1 MSKAESSL
9 IKGAIFD
16 CDGTLLDSLDAWRGL
31 EGVLAR
37 QAGVQ
42 VKPEERKL
50 FSTFTIPEVAHYF
63 HVNYG
68 LGASDGEVVGFIDEY
83 MMAYY
88 RSASLLPG
96 ASQLLES
103 CAAAGVPMCVVSS
116 SCAKY
121 LEAGLSSSGVRGF
134 FQAVVS
140 VEDLGTTKREPTAF
154 DHARELLGTERGC
167 TWGFEDSLYAM
178 DTLRNAGFPVLGL
191 YSDANGVSKAEAE
204 AHADIAVPSLEGITV
219 REGRL
224 SRR

>member
-1 MSKAESSL
+1 MSKAESNV

-63 HVNYG
+63 HANYG

-96 ASQLLES
+96 AARLLES
-103 CAAAGVPMCVVSS
+103 CEAAGVAMCVVSS

-121 LEAGLSSSGVRGF
+121 LEAGLASSGVRSF
-134 FQAVVS
+134 FRAVIS
-140 VEDLGTTKREPTAF
+140 VEDLGTTKREPAAF
-154 DHARELLGTERGC
+154 NHACGLLGTEKAC

-178 DTLRNAGFPVLGL
+178 DTLRNAGFPVVGL
-191 YSDANGVSKAEAE
+191 YSEADGVPQAEVEARAN
-204 AHADIAVPSLEGITV
+204 IALPSLEHLIV
-219 REGRL
+219 RAGSLCCR
-224 SRR
+224 

>member
-1 MSKAESSL
+1 MSKAESNV

-16 CDGTLLDSLDAWRGL
+16 CDGTLLDSLGAWRGL
-31 EGVLAR
+31 EGVLAS

-63 HVNYG
+63 HANYG

-96 ASQLLES
+96 AAELLES
-103 CAAAGVPMCVVSS
+103 CARAGVAMCVVSS
-116 SCAKY
+116 SCSKY

-134 FQAVVS
+134 FTAVVS
-140 VEDLGTTKREPTAF
+140 VEDLGTTKREPNAF
-154 DHARELLGTERGC
+154 NHARELLGTDRAC

-191 YSDANGVSKAEAE
+191 YSDADGVPQAEVEVRATM
-204 AHADIAVPSLEGITV
+204 AVPSLQEVAVCEGC
-219 REGRL
+219 L
-224 SRR
+224 CRR

>member
-1 MSKAESSL
+1 MSKADLNL

-31 EGVLAR
+31 EGVLAS

-63 HVNYG
+63 HANYG

-96 ASQLLES
+96 AAELLEA
-103 CAAAGVPMCVVSS
+103 CEAAGVVMCVVSS

-134 FQAVVS
+134 FKAVIS
-140 VEDLGTTKREPTAF
+140 VEDLGTTKREPAAF
-154 DHARELLGTERGC
+154 NHACELLGTEKPL

-178 DTLRNAGFPVLGL
+178 DTLQRAGFPVLGL
-191 YSDANGVSKAEAE
+191 YGDANGVSQAEAE
-204 AHADIAVPSLEGITV
+204 AHATMTAPSLEEVAV
-219 REGRL
+219 RAGCL
-224 SRR
+224 CRR

>member
-1 MSKAESSL
+1 MSKADSNV

-16 CDGTLLDSLDAWRGL
+16 CDGTLLDSLGAWRGL

-63 HVNYG
+63 HVSYG
-68 LGASDGEVVGFIDEY
+68 LGASDREVVGFIDEY

-96 ASQLLES
+96 AAELLES
-103 CAAAGVPMCVVSS
+103 CAAAGVAMCVVSS

-140 VEDLGTTKREPTAF
+140 VEDLGTTKREPVAF
-154 DHARELLGTERGC
+154 NHARKLLGTERGC

-191 YSDANGVSKAEAE
+191 FSDADGVPRAEVE
-204 AHADIAVPSLEGITV
+204 ARADIAVPSLESIAV
-219 REGRL
+219 CEGKLVCR
-224 SRR
+224 

>member
-1 MSKAESSL
+1 MSKAESCL

-63 HVNYG
+63 HANYG
-68 LGASDGEVVGFIDEY
+68 LGASDREVVGFIDEY

-103 CAAAGVPMCVVSS
+103 CAAADVPMCVVSS

-121 LEAGLSSSGVRGF
+121 LEAGLSSSGVREF
-134 FQAVVS
+134 FRAVVS

-154 DHARELLGTERGC
+154 NHARELLGTERGC

-204 AHADIAVPSLEGITV
+204 AHADFAVPSLEGITV